1 MKISVL
7 TALFVILP
15 GIMPCGYAEI
25 PDTINFQG
33 YLSDPSGNPVEGAT
47 DIRFSIPGTLWV
59 EEHTGV
65 LVKQGVFSV
74 QLGSQMPLAGVDFSQ
89 GPGWLEIEVNGTSQ
103 TVPLS
108 SVPYAFHAKT
118 VEQGNVESGILDY
131 GEMEGVSTLTKTIT
145 LSEDGIIILSGYA
158 QAWSNY
164 SDYGSGNAET
174 SVWIR
179 IDGAGCSAD
188 LSIENKSNLTFRS
201 AASCIKELLAGSHTI
216 EVENDTEYASA
227 EHTRMSWVVFGKK
240 RDTRSGSNNNVGINT
255 ASPQDKLEVAAII
268 REHNVSL
275 SDQRLK
281 QNIQTLENAL
291 AKLVQLRGVSFEW
304 KNKAQDAGIQVGLIA
319 QEVENVLPEVVSTDS
334 EGYKSIA
341 YGKLVA
347 VLVEAAKEQQRLID
361 QKSATIAE
369 QQEKIATLE
378 AMMQRMNRQMAALNQ
393 TVDALKA
400 AVQLIPPQQQP
411 QAVHTR
417 HH

>member
-1 MKISVL
+1 MKKSIL
-7 TALFVILP
+7 TALFVILQ

-25 PDTINFQG
+25 PNTINYQG

-47 DIRFSIPGTLWV
+47 DIKFSIPGSLWV

-65 LVKQGVFSV
+65 LVKQGVFRV
-74 QLGSQMPLAGVDFSQ
+74 QLGNQMPLAGVDFTQ
-89 GPGWLEIEVNGTSQ
+89 GPEWLQIEVDGTSQ

-131 GEMEGVSTLTKTIT
+131 GEMESDSNRYPKLTLTKTIT

-158 QAWSNY
+158 QARSIYNKY
-164 SDYGSGNAET
+164 SFGNAES

-188 LSIENKSNLTFRS
+188 SSIKNKSNVTFHS

-216 EVENDTEYASA
+216 EVKNETQNAFTE
-227 EHTRMSWVVFGKK
+227 ETRMSWVVFAKK
-240 RDTRSGSNNNVGINT
+240 RDSRSEYNSNVGKDT
-255 ASPQDKLEVAAII
+255 PSPQDKLEVVAII
-268 REHNVSL
+268 REHN
-275 SDQRLK
+275 
-281 QNIQTLENAL
+281 
-291 AKLVQLRGVSFEW
+291 
-304 KNKAQDAGIQVGLIA
+304 
-319 QEVENVLPEVVSTDS
+319 
-334 EGYKSIA
+334 
-341 YGKLVA
+341 
-347 VLVEAAKEQQRLID
+347 AAKEQQLID

-411 QAVHTR
+411 QAVHT
-417 HH
+417 HHH